1 MGKIDMKKINIA
13 IDGPSAAGKSSVAER
28 LAAELNYTHLDT
40 GSMYR
45 AVAYYVQSKKIAL
58 DDEEKIVDLLRK
70 TRIAVEP
77 DGTIE
82 IGDLRLKG
90 ELYGNEISLAASDVS
105 KLKGVRARLVEIQQ
119 EIAEEKGYILDG
131 RDIGT
136 VVLPHA
142 EVKIYLTASAEARAQ
157 RRTKQNL
164 EKGIEA
170 DYEQILSEIIARDY
184 QDTHREHSPLMQAE
198 DAVLVDSSDLDL
210 EEVIEKI
217 VSIIEERL
225 EKND

>member
-198 DAVLVDSSDLDL
+198 DAILVDSSDLDL

>member
-1 MGKIDMKKINIA
+1 M
-13 IDGPSAAGKSSVAER
+13 
-28 LAAELNYTHLDT
+28 
-40 GSMYR
+40 
-45 AVAYYVQSKKIAL
+45 AYYVQSKKIAL

-82 IGDLRLKG
+82 IGELRLKE

-198 DAVLVDSSDLDL
+198 DAILVDSSDLDL
-210 EEVIEKI
+210 DEVIEKI

-225 EKND
+225 QQDD

>member
-1 MGKIDMKKINIA
+1 MGKNMKKINIA

-82 IGDLRLKG
+82 IGELRLKE

-119 EIAEEKGYILDG
+119 EIAAEKGYILDG

-198 DAVLVDSSDLDL
+198 DAILVDSSDLDL
-210 EEVIEKI
+210 DEVIEKI

>member
-1 MGKIDMKKINIA
+1 MGKNMKKINIA

-82 IGDLRLKG
+82 IGELRLKE

-198 DAVLVDSSDLDL
+198 DAILVDSSDLDL
-210 EEVIEKI
+210 DEVIEKI

-225 EKND
+225 QQDD

>member
-1 MGKIDMKKINIA
+1 MGKNMKKINIA

-82 IGDLRLKG
+82 IGELRLKE

-198 DAVLVDSSDLDL
+198 DAILVDSSDLDL
-210 EEVIEKI
+210 DEVIEKI

>member
-1 MGKIDMKKINIA
+1 MKKINIA

-82 IGDLRLKG
+82 IGDLRLKE

-198 DAVLVDSSDLDL
+198 DAILVDSSDLDL
-210 EEVIEKI
+210 DEVIEKI

>member
-1 MGKIDMKKINIA
+1 MKKINIA

-82 IGDLRLKG
+82 IGELRLKE

-198 DAVLVDSSDLDL
+198 DAILVDSSDLDL
-210 EEVIEKI
+210 DEVIEKI

>member
-1 MGKIDMKKINIA
+1 MKKINIA

-82 IGDLRLKG
+82 IGDLRLKE

-198 DAVLVDSSDLDL
+198 DAILVDSSDLDL

>member
-1 MGKIDMKKINIA
+1 MKKINIA

-82 IGDLRLKG
+82 IGELRLKE

-198 DAVLVDSSDLDL
+198 DAILVDSSDLDL
-210 EEVIEKI
+210 DEVIEKI

-225 EKND
+225 QQDD

>member
-1 MGKIDMKKINIA
+1 MKKINIA

-82 IGDLRLKG
+82 IGELRLKE

-136 VVLPHA
+136 VRMR
-142 EVKIYLTASAEARAQ
+142 KSR
-157 RRTKQNL
+157 
-164 EKGIEA
+164 
-170 DYEQILSEIIARDY
+170 
-184 QDTHREHSPLMQAE
+184 
-198 DAVLVDSSDLDL
+198 
-210 EEVIEKI
+210 
-217 VSIIEERL
+217 SI
-225 EKND
+225 

>member
-1 MGKIDMKKINIA
+1 MKKINIA

-198 DAVLVDSSDLDL
+198 DAILVDSSDLDL